1 MAKMEKEAK
10 DDPFTKEVIKKF
22 KEALDDFDKDWEKQ
36 WESMEEHNPE
46 EIDEMESDF
55 KDAIDEAKKDGVD
68 WSKVKLDRVSFDK
81 KDMSVEGFEKGDLV
95 LIISHDGKKY
105 ELEVDCFKVDG
116 YGWFIGGDVPKWRG
130 EE

>member
-1 MAKMEKEAK
+1 M
-10 DDPFTKEVIKKF
+10 IKKI
-22 KEALDDFDKDWEKQ
+22 KEGLDDFDKDWEKQ
-36 WESMEEHNPE
+36 WESMEEHKPE

-68 WSKVKLDRVSFDK
+68 WLKVKLDRVSFDK

-116 YGWFIGGDVPKWRG
+116 YGWFIWGDVPKWRG